1 MSLNTSLKGRLR
13 NTNLPITYSLFPL
26 FEAVVNS
33 IHSIDMLKQEKD
45 NYNGKI
51 IIKIIRSPYMITYE
65 GFENNIIGF
74 EIIDNGIGFNKK
86 NYNSFRTL
94 DSEFKMNLGCRGI
107 GRLLWLKAYDIVKIK
122 STFLEQGKIFLREF
136 DFSAEKEIFNEKTEE
151 SSKTDITTSVL
162 LSNLSPKY
170 YKSLPKTVS
179 TIARDLLEHCLWYFI
194 REGGAPD
201 IIIQDGKDNV
211 KLQNEFDSMMLNAS
225 EKDSF
230 TLKSHIFE
238 IIHIKIKSTLQN
250 KHSINY
256 AAADRVVK
264 EDTLSGKIIPGLFG
278 YLKEKEDKFSYLCF
292 VTSSF
297 LNDNVNPERLGFN
310 IPETSNNGLYDKEEI
325 TFTEIREKTIEKV
338 KNYLEPFLKENKV
351 NSLDRVKN
359 FVDTKAPRYK
369 PILNRISEEDKI
381 VDPNISDK
389 DLEIKLHNHLA
400 NIESELIEEGHNILI
415 PSVENEKNY
424 TQKIED
430 YLSKVSVIKQS
441 DLAGY
446 VMHRKVILDLLSNA
460 INKKKDG
467 KYVKEEIIHKLIMP
481 MQTTSEDIFSEESNL
496 WLIDE
501 RLAFHN
507 YLASDKTL
515 NSMPITGSEENKEP
529 DLFALNIYDNPLL
542 VNNGKTPPLASI
554 TIVEIKRPM
563 RNDFKEGEDKNP
575 IEQVYGYLKRIRKGN
590 VSTFNGRPIPD
601 SGNIP
606 AFCYII
612 CDITPSLFDKCENS
626 GLEITSDKM
635 GFFGFNRSLNCYIE
649 IISYDRLLNMAK
661 ERNKAFFDKLGLPST

>member
-33 IHSIDMLKQEKD
+33 IHSIDILKKEKA

-51 IIKIIRSPYMITYE
+51 IIKILRSSHMITYE

-74 EIIDNGIGFNKK
+74 EIIDNGIGFNKD

-94 DSEFKMNLGCRGI
+94 DSEFKINLGCRGI

-201 IIIQDGKDNV
+201 IVIQDGKDNV
-211 KLQNEFDSMMLNAS
+211 KLQHEFDSMMLNAS

-238 IIHIKIKSTLQN
+238 IIHIKIKSTQQN

-264 EDTLSGKIIPGLFG
+264 EDTLSSKIIPGLFG
-278 YLKEKEDKFSYLCF
+278 FLNEKEEKFSYLCF

-297 LNDNVNPERLGFN
+297 LNENVNPERLGFN
-310 IPETSNNGLYDKEEI
+310 IPETSNNGLYDEEEI

-351 NSLDRVKN
+351 NGLDRIKN

-415 PSVENEKNY
+415 PSVENEKDY

-515 NSMPITGSEENKEP
+515 NSMPITG
-529 DLFALNIYDNPLL
+529 
-542 VNNGKTPPLASI
+542 
-554 TIVEIKRPM
+554 
-563 RNDFKEGEDKNP
+563 
-575 IEQVYGYLKRIRKGN
+575 
-590 VSTFNGRPIPD
+590 
-601 SGNIP
+601 
-606 AFCYII
+606 
-612 CDITPSLFDKCENS
+612 
-626 GLEITSDKM
+626 
-635 GFFGFNRSLNCYIE
+635 
-649 IISYDRLLNMAK
+649 
-661 ERNKAFFDKLGLPST
+661 

>member
-1 MSLNTSLKGRLR
+1 MNLNTSLKGRLR

-51 IIKIIRSPYMITYE
+51 IIKILRSSHMITYE
-65 GFENNIIGF
+65 GVENNIIGF

-86 NYNSFRTL
+86 NYDSFRTL
-94 DSEFKMNLGCRGI
+94 DSEFKINLGCRGI

-122 STFLEQGKIFLREF
+122 STFLEDGKIFLREF
-136 DFSAEKEIFNEKTEE
+136 DFSAEREIFNEKTEE
-151 SSKTDITTSVL
+151 SSKTDIKTSVL

-201 IIIQDGKDNV
+201 IIIQDGKDNI

-230 TLKSHIFE
+230 TLKSHIFD
-238 IIHIKIKSTLQN
+238 IIHIKIKSTQQN

-264 EDTLSGKIIPGLFG
+264 EDTLSSKIIPGLFG
-278 YLKEKEDKFSYLCF
+278 FLNEKEDKFSYLCF

-297 LNDNVNPERLGFN
+297 LNNNVNPDLLGFN

-338 KNYLEPFLKENKV
+338 KNYLDPFLKENKV
-351 NSLDRVKN
+351 NGLDRVKN

-400 NIESELIEEGHNILI
+400 SIESELIEEGHNILI
-415 PSVENEKNY
+415 PSVEDEKDY
-424 TQKIED
+424 TQKIEN

-460 INKKKDG
+460 INKKEDG

-481 MQTTSEDIFSEESNL
+481 MQTTSEDIFSEE
-496 WLIDE
+496 
-501 RLAFHN
+501 
-507 YLASDKTL
+507 
-515 NSMPITGSEENKEP
+515 
-529 DLFALNIYDNPLL
+529 
-542 VNNGKTPPLASI
+542 
-554 TIVEIKRPM
+554 PM